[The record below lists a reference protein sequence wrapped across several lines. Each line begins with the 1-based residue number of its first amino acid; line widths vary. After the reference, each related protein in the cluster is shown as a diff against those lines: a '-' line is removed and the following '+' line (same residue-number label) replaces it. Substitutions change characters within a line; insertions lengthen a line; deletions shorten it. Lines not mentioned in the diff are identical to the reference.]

1 MKVIIICTII
11 AKVSMSTQVC
21 DVKWIICEGSIIVI
35 TMLISIN
42 SNIHPHVLKMDQQ
55 TNINIHFVNFAGSRM
70 YSFVI

>member
-1 MKVIIICTII
+1 
-11 AKVSMSTQVC
+11 MSTQVC

-55 TNINIHFVNFAGSRM
+55 TNLNIHIVGSRM
-70 YSFVI
+70 YPFVMYCHLIDDFWRP